1 MTATIGTTGSSVT
14 PRAFELRPVT
24 VIARK
29 VVGEASRDRW
39 FWLYCAGFAVLAGAI
54 TVTAVPDQGL
64 IGSGGFGRTAA
75 SLVALVQLVVPL
87 MALTL
92 GARYLAGERDSG
104 TLVFLL
110 CHPISRAE
118 VLVGTYVGL
127 AGSMFAAVA
136 TGFGAAGLFS
146 FLRSAPTDPVLLIC
160 LAALSWL
167 LSLAMLG
174 LGLLISS
181 TVRSMSTA
189 LGTALFVWLAVVFL
203 GDLGVM
209 GTVVATRLPVGAL
222 FATVMTNPVEA
233 FRLASV
239 MALDGSLDALG
250 PAGTYAVDRFGD
262 GIATIALGV
271 MVAWTLVT
279 GAAAVLAFR
288 RGDQT

>member
-1 MTATIGTTGSSVT
+1 MTAAVGAPTV
-14 PRAFELRPVT
+14 PRTFELRLVS

-29 VVGEASRDRW
+29 VIREASRDRW
-39 FWLYCAGFAVLAGAI
+39 FWLYCAGFAALAGAI
-54 TVTAVPDQGL
+54 TVTAVPDQNL

-110 CHPISRAE
+110 CHPVSRTE
-118 VLVGTYVGL
+118 VLLGTYVGL
-127 AGSMFAAVA
+127 AGSMFAAVT

-146 FLRSAPTDPVLLIC
+146 ALRSAPTDPVLLVS

-174 LGLLISS
+174 IGLLISS
-181 TVRSMSTA
+181 TVRSASTA
-189 LGTALFVWLAVVFL
+189 LGMALFVWLSVVFL

-209 GTVVATRLPVGAL
+209 GTVVATRLPVSAL
-222 FATVMTNPVEA
+222 FATVMVNPVEA

-239 MALDGSLDALG
+239 VALDGSLDALG

-262 GIATIALGV
+262 GIANIALGV
-271 MVAWTLVT
+271 MAAWTVSAV
-279 GAAAVLAFR
+279 GAAVLAFR

>member
-1 MTATIGTTGSSVT
+1 
-14 PRAFELRPVT
+14 
-24 VIARK
+24 
-29 VVGEASRDRW
+29 
-39 FWLYCAGFAVLAGAI
+39 
-54 TVTAVPDQGL
+54 
-64 IGSGGFGRTAA
+64 
-75 SLVALVQLVVPL
+75 
-87 MALTL
+87 
-92 GARYLAGERDSG
+92 
-104 TLVFLL
+104 
-110 CHPISRAE
+110 
-118 VLVGTYVGL
+118 
-127 AGSMFAAVA
+127 
-136 TGFGAAGLFS
+136 
-146 FLRSAPTDPVLLIC
+146 
-160 LAALSWL
+160 
-167 LSLAMLG
+167 
-174 LGLLISS
+174 
-181 TVRSMSTA
+181 
-189 LGTALFVWLAVVFL
+189 LAVVFL

>member
-1 MTATIGTTGSSVT
+1 MTAVANSLHAA
-14 PRAFELRPVT
+14 PRAFELRLLS

-29 VVGEASRDRW
+29 VIREASRDRW
-39 FWLYCAGFAVLAGAI
+39 FWLYCAGFTALAGAI
-54 TVTAVPDQGL
+54 TITAVPDHNL

-110 CHPISRAE
+110 CHPVSRTE
-118 VLVGTYVGL
+118 VLLGTYVGL

-146 FLRSAPTDPVLLIC
+146 ALRSAPTDPVLLVR

-181 TVRSMSTA
+181 TVRSASTA

-203 GDLGVM
+203 GDLGIM

-222 FATVMTNPVEA
+222 FATVMVNPVEA

-239 MALDGSLDALG
+239 VALDGSLDALG

-262 GIATIALGV
+262 GIADIALGV
-271 MVAWTLVT
+271 MATWTIAAV
-279 GAAAVLAFR
+279 GAAVLAFR

>member
-1 MTATIGTTGSSVT
+1 MTAAVGVPTV
-14 PRAFELRPVT
+14 PRTFELRLVS

-29 VVGEASRDRW
+29 VIREASRDRW
-39 FWLYCAGFAVLAGAI
+39 FWLYCAGFAALAGAI
-54 TVTAVPDQGL
+54 TVTAVPDQNL

-110 CHPISRAE
+110 CHPVSRTE
-118 VLVGTYVGL
+118 VLLGTYVGL
-127 AGSMFAAVA
+127 AGSMFAAVT

-146 FLRSAPTDPVLLIC
+146 ALRSAPTDPVLLVS

-174 LGLLISS
+174 IGLLISS
-181 TVRSMSTA
+181 TVRSASTA
-189 LGTALFVWLAVVFL
+189 LGMALFVWLSVVFL

-209 GTVVATRLPVGAL
+209 GTVVATRLPVSAL
-222 FATVMTNPVEA
+222 FATVMVNPVEA

-239 MALDGSLDALG
+239 VALDGSLDALG

-262 GIATIALGV
+262 GIANIALGV
-271 MVAWTLVT
+271 MAAWTVSAV
-279 GAAAVLAFR
+279 GAAVLAFR

>member
-1 MTATIGTTGSSVT
+1 MTATVTTPELST

-29 VVGEASRDRW
+29 VVREASRDRW

-54 TVTAVPDQGL
+54 TMTAVPDQNL

-110 CHPISRAE
+110 CHPVSRTE

-127 AGSMFAAVA
+127 AGSMFAAVS

-146 FLRSAPTDPVLLIC
+146 ALRSAPTDPVLLVR
-160 LAALSWL
+160 LAGLSWL

-174 LGLLISS
+174 MGLFISS
-181 TVRSMSTA
+181 TVKSASTA
-189 LGTALFVWLAVVFL
+189 LGMALFVWLAVVFL

-222 FATVMTNPVEA
+222 FATVITNPVEA

-239 MALDGSLDALG
+239 VALDGSLDALG

-262 GIATIALGV
+262 AIATIAIGV
-271 MVAWTLVT
+271 MAAWTVLS

-288 RGDQT
+288 SGDQT

>member
-1 MTATIGTTGSSVT
+1 MTAAVAVRQAH
-14 PRAFELRPVT
+14 RAFEARPV
-24 VIARK
+24 VVVARK
-29 VVGEASRDRW
+29 VLRESSRDRW
-39 FWLYCAGFAVLAGAI
+39 FWLYCAGFAVLAASI
-54 TVTAVPDQGL
+54 TLTAVPDQGL
-64 IGSGGFGRTAA
+64 VGSGGFGRTAA

-110 CHPISRAE
+110 CHPVSRSE
-118 VLVGTYVGL
+118 VLVGTWLGL

-146 FLRSAPTDPVLLIC
+146 TLRSAPTDPALLVR

-174 LGLLISS
+174 LGLVISS
-181 TVRSMSTA
+181 SVRTASTA

-203 GDLGVM
+203 GDLGLM
-209 GTVVATRLPVGAL
+209 GTVVATRLPVGTL
-222 FATVMTNPVEA
+222 FTAAVANPVEA

-239 MALDGSLDALG
+239 VALDGSLDALG
-250 PAGTYAVDRFGD
+250 PAGTYAVDRFGRGVAD
-262 GIATIALGV
+262 LALGV
-271 MVAWTLVT
+271 MTAWTVAAL
-279 GAAAVLAFR
+279 AAAVAAFR
-288 RGDQT
+288 RGDQA

>member
-1 MTATIGTTGSSVT
+1 MTAAVGAPTV
-14 PRAFELRPVT
+14 PRTFELRLVS

-29 VVGEASRDRW
+29 VIREASRDRW
-39 FWLYCAGFAVLAGAI
+39 FWLYCAGFAALAGAI
-54 TVTAVPDQGL
+54 TVTAVPDQNL

-110 CHPISRAE
+110 CHPVSRTE
-118 VLVGTYVGL
+118 VLLGTYVGL
-127 AGSMFAAVA
+127 AGSMFAAVT

-146 FLRSAPTDPVLLIC
+146 ALRSASTDPVLLVS

-174 LGLLISS
+174 IGLLISS
-181 TVRSMSTA
+181 TVRSASTA
-189 LGTALFVWLAVVFL
+189 LGMALFVWLSVVFL

-209 GTVVATRLPVGAL
+209 GTVVATRLPVSAL
-222 FATVMTNPVEA
+222 FATVMVNPVEA

-239 MALDGSLDALG
+239 VALDGSLDALG

-262 GIATIALGV
+262 GIANIALGV
-271 MVAWTLVT
+271 MAAWTVSAV
-279 GAAAVLAFR
+279 GAAVLAFR

>member
-1 MTATIGTTGSSVT
+1 MTATVTTPGFST
-14 PRAFELRPVT
+14 PRVFELRPVT

-29 VVGEASRDRW
+29 VVREASRDRW

-54 TVTAVPDQGL
+54 TMTAVPDQNL

-110 CHPISRAE
+110 CHPVSRTE

-127 AGSMFAAVA
+127 AASMFAAVS

-146 FLRSAPTDPVLLIC
+146 ALRSAPTDPVLLIR

-174 LGLLISS
+174 LGLLFS
-181 TVRSMSTA
+181 TTVKSASTA
-189 LGTALFVWLAVVFL
+189 LGMALFVWLAVVFL

-222 FATVMTNPVEA
+222 FATVIINPVEA

-239 MALDGSLDALG
+239 VALDGSLDALG

-262 GIATIALGV
+262 GIATIAVGV
-271 MVAWTLVT
+271 MVAWTVIS
-279 GAAAVLAFR
+279 GAVAVLAFR
-288 RGDQT
+288 SGDQT

>member
-1 MTATIGTTGSSVT
+1 MTAAVGVPTV
-14 PRAFELRPVT
+14 PRTFELRPVV

-29 VVGEASRDRW
+29 VVREASRDRW
-39 FWLYCAGFAVLAGAI
+39 FWLYCAGFAILAGAI
-54 TVTAVPDQGL
+54 TMTAVPDQNL
-64 IGSGGFGRTAA
+64 IGSGGFGRAAA

-92 GARYLAGERDSG
+92 GARYLAAERDSG

-110 CHPISRAE
+110 CHPVSRAE
-118 VLVGTYVGL
+118 VLVGTYLGL

-146 FLRSAPTDPVLLIC
+146 ALRSAPSDPVLLIR
-160 LAALSWL
+160 LAGLSWL

-174 LGLLISS
+174 MGLVISS
-181 TVRSMSTA
+181 IVKSASTA
-189 LGTALFVWLAVVFL
+189 LGLALFVWLAVVFL

-222 FATVMTNPVEA
+222 FATVITNPVEA

-239 MALDGSLDALG
+239 VALDGSLDSLG
-250 PAGTYAVDRFGD
+250 PAGTYAVDRFGN

-271 MVAWTLVT
+271 IVAWTVIS